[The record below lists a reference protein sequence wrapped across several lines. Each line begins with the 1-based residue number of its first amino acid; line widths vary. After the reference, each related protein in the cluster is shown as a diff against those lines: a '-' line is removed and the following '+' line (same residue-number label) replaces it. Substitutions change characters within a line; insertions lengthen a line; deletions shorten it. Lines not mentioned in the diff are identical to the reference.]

1 MKGFAKLKLPRATAT
16 PEIIA
21 ETIRYFIEDA
31 VLVTGEALLLNSG
44 QHLV

>member
-1 MKGFAKLKLPRATAT
+1 LPLRMTST

-31 VLVTGEALLLNSG
+31 VLVTGEALLLDG
-44 QHLV
+44 GHHLI